1 MKTKAII
8 SKMLPKTTYTS
19 QHTGR
24 EFSKRTIVVDVYE
37 TMSTMYKLALVAP
50 FDDLIAQLDAYKVGD
65 EVFIDYRVSS
75 REWND
80 RWFTEATLYKI
91 APAIAPTK
99 EPAKEPAKVEPKKT
113 EEAPDDL
120 PF

>member
-65 EVFIDYRVSS
+65 EVLIDYRVSS
-75 REWND
+75 REWNV

-91 APAIAPTK
+91 APAIAPK
-99 EPAKEPAKVEPKKT
+99 EPAYEPAKVEPKKT
-113 EEAPDDL
+113 EEDPDDL
-120 PF
+120 PFY